1 MSLSRRTLLAASSL
15 LALPGFTARLL
26 GQDAKDQP
34 AKEPDAA
41 DKSKGKKSDKDDSWN
56 EFTPQSERSVRKGDE
71 FLMKTMHRDG
81 GCGVDIGQ
89 PTDIGCS
96 SMVGLALMAQGNT
109 PVEGPRSREVQR
121 LVSFILR
128 ATENMPNDDITAQQG
143 TQLQN
148 KIGRHAHSFFAALF
162 LAEVI
167 GEGWDTEPVRNGL
180 KKVITAI
187 VGSQTPDGHW
197 GNQSWAP
204 TLGTV
209 MGWVCLRAAHYS
221 GMRVGGSPELTAK
234 HLVASMSS
242 QLNQN
247 QGSWM
252 HTLYKNA
259 TGIRVLYALGM
270 DEEPIAKKAFADV
283 AAFISKDNTAFSQAG
298 GEEFLA
304 FHLITETM
312 LQKGGADWTTWFPTV
327 RDKIIAVQN
336 QDGSWT
342 GHHCITSRTF
352 CTAAAILVLT
362 SPNRYLPISQA

>member
-1 MSLSRRTLLAASSL
+1 
-15 LALPGFTARLL
+15 
-26 GQDAKDQP
+26 
-34 AKEPDAA
+34 
-41 DKSKGKKSDKDDSWN
+41 
-56 EFTPQSERSVRKGDE
+56 
-71 FLMKTMHRDG
+71 
-81 GCGVDIGQ
+81 
-89 PTDIGCS
+89 
-96 SMVGLALMAQGNT
+96 
-109 PVEGPRSREVQR
+109 
-121 LVSFILR
+121 
-128 ATENMPNDDITAQQG
+128 MPNDDITAQQG

-221 GMRVGGSPELTAK
+221 GMKVGGSPELTAK

-298 GEEFLA
+298 GEIGRA
-304 FHLITETM
+304 H
-312 LQKGGADWTTWFPTV
+312 V
-327 RDKIIAVQN
+327 
-336 QDGSWT
+336 
-342 GHHCITSRTF
+342 
-352 CTAAAILVLT
+352 
-362 SPNRYLPISQA
+362 

>member
-15 LALPGFTARLL
+15 LALPGFAARLL

-34 AKEPDAA
+34 AKEPEPA

-81 GCGVDIGQ
+81 GCGVDVGQ

-96 SMVGLALMAQGNT
+96 AMVGLALMAQGNT

-128 ATENMPNDDITAQQG
+128 AAENMPNDDITAQQG

-298 GEEFLA
+298 GEPL
-304 FHLITETM
+304 
-312 LQKGGADWTTWFPTV
+312 
-327 RDKIIAVQN
+327 VQ
-336 QDGSWT
+336 
-342 GHHCITSRTF
+342 HRV
-352 CTAAAILVLT
+352 AAAR
-362 SPNRYLPISQA
+362 PQRAADRPSQLGNAAK